1 MNLCFV
7 PSFYLFLQ
15 EFLYFLFSQS
25 LSSEHPPCV
34 YRTLLPAVCV
44 CVCVQKDQQNIS
56 ALSGGRGKNHRA
68 STRHWFTHKYVR
80 NFCFSKTHPSLIGWS
95 DLLGSDCCWG
105 FVDWTDRSRA
115 LHCVIKKKKEKRKRT
130 LTLCQMS
137 FLDNEETVS
146 PMFVHFLWGFM
157 TPGCF
162 IPRTEHQQRPGP
174 AVNWVNCSP
183 TSFHNA
189 KIKTLSLFNPFL

>member
-1 MNLCFV
+1 MFFCSQSLKWGNTKSVNTPTHTHGTRARGGGLNQKFIPTILFLMAKQKRKKKKERNVILVVNLCFV

-115 LHCVIKKKKEKRKRT
+115 LHCVIKKKRKKKEDT
-130 LTLCQMS
+130 DSLP
-137 FLDNEETVS
+137 NE
-146 PMFVHFLWGFM
+146 
-157 TPGCF
+157 
-162 IPRTEHQQRPGP
+162 
-174 AVNWVNCSP
+174 
-183 TSFHNA
+183 
-189 KIKTLSLFNPFL
+189 LSG

>member
-1 MNLCFV
+1 MRQYQICQHTHTHSWDEGEGRGIKSEIYSHYLVSDGKTKKKKEKRKKCHF
-7 PSFYLFLQ
+7 SRESLFCSLFLP
-15 EFLYFLFSQS
+15 FSSRIPLFSFFPVS
-25 LSSEHPPCV
+25 LLWASSLCLS
-34 YRTLLPAVCV
+34 YTLACSV

-115 LHCVIKKKKEKRKRT
+115 LHCVIKKRKRKKKEDT
-130 LTLCQMS
+130 DSLP
-137 FLDNEETVS
+137 NE
-146 PMFVHFLWGFM
+146 
-157 TPGCF
+157 
-162 IPRTEHQQRPGP
+162 
-174 AVNWVNCSP
+174 
-183 TSFHNA
+183 
-189 KIKTLSLFNPFL
+189 LSG

>member
-115 LHCVIKKKKEKRKRT
+115 LHCVIKKKKKKKEKGHWLFAKWAFWITRR
-130 LTLCQMS
+130 LFHLCLS
-137 FLDNEETVS
+137 TFFEV
-146 PMFVHFLWGFM
+146 LWL
-157 TPGCF
+157 
-162 IPRTEHQQRPGP
+162 RAALYP
-174 AVNWVNCSP
+174 ALNINRGQGLQL
-183 TSFHNA
+183 
-189 KIKTLSLFNPFL
+189 IE